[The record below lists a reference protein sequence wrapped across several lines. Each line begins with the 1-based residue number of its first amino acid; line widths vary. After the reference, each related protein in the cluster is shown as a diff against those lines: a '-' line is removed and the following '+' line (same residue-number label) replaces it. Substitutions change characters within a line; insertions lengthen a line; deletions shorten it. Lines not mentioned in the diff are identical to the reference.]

1 MKFIQRRIRRNPAA
15 VATETTVTTS
25 SKATSSKVTSSKRA
39 RHLDAWAN
47 QSQEFWQNLAPRDRL
62 ALSIL
67 MLFFIIMVFGYG
79 GYGMNKAA
87 QKSKLDYQNQVADYF
102 WLRGQAANVD
112 SNPQALDDSPLTVQ
126 VNNILNSMGVT
137 GAQVVAIGEG
147 VQLSFT
153 HPSQAVVAN
162 VLGQLEQQGWQLD
175 RLSINQDTATKDLSV
190 QATLKK

>member
-1 MKFIQRRIRRNPAA
+1 MKFIQRRVRRTAPTSITTEPA
-15 VATETTVTTS
+15 VMTTS
-25 SKATSSKVTSSKRA
+25 KRP
-39 RHLDAWAN
+39 RYLDAWAN

-67 MLFFIIMVFGYG
+67 MLFFIITIFGYG
-79 GYGMNKAA
+79 GYRMHTAA

-102 WLRGQAANVD
+102 WLRGQAANID

-175 RLSINQDTATKDLSV
+175 RLSINQDTATNNLSV
-190 QATLKK
+190 QANLKK